1 MQILIILI
9 ICSLLAYVAAIIIIS
24 FFDYSL
30 LNFLNIKLKVKFNIY
45 EYLMIQFFGIMLFFI
60 FAKPVLDSVDQIKV
74 SDLLLVNHDGHVVQ
88 GDRSVNIAAFT
99 IHSRLH
105 MARPDVNAAAHSH
118 SMYGKTFATL
128 GKFLDPISQDS
139 CAFYERQ
146 AIYDDFSGVSED
158 TTEGERIAQALGD
171 KQVLIMQNHGVL
183 STGSSLDIALWYFFS
198 LERCC
203 QSQLMAEAAGK
214 PTLIPHETAVKT
226 RDFIANELAAWAS
239 FQPLYDMITQKE
251 PDLFE

>member
-1 MQILIILI
+1 
-9 ICSLLAYVAAIIIIS
+9 
-24 FFDYSL
+24 
-30 LNFLNIKLKVKFNIY
+30 
-45 EYLMIQFFGIMLFFI
+45 
-60 FAKPVLDSVDQIKV
+60 
-74 SDLLLVNHDGHVVQ
+74 
-88 GDRSVNIAAFT
+88 
-99 IHSRLH
+99 

-128 GKFLDPISQDS
+128 GKLLDPISQDS

-146 AIYDDFSGVSED
+146 AIYDDFSGVSDD
-158 TTEGERIAQALGD
+158 TSEGERIANALGD
-171 KQVLIMQNHGVL
+171 KQVLIMQNHGIL
-183 STGSSLDIALWYFFS
+183 STGSSIDIALWYFFS

-214 PTLIPHETAVKT
+214 PTLIPHEIAVKT